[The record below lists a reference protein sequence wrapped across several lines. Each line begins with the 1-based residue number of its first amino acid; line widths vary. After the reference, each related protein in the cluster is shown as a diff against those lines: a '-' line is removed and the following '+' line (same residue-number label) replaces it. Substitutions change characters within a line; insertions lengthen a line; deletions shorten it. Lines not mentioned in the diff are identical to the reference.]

1 MSASRMSPAGSD
13 DSQVQE
19 RRFRVH
25 GRVQGVGFRWWT
37 RTQAARLGISG
48 DVRNLSDGTVEVR
61 ARGPAEDLAKL
72 ASLLHEGAP
81 GAHVA
86 RVDQTEA
93 HGVPSHGFEI
103 VH

>member
-1 MSASRMSPAGSD
+1 
-13 DSQVQE
+13 VHE

-37 RTQAARLGISG
+37 RAQATRLGISG
-48 DVRNLSDGTVEVR
+48 DVRNLPDGTVEVR
-61 ARGPAEDLAKL
+61 ARGRAAELARL

-86 RVDQTEA
+86 KVEQADA
-93 HGVPSHGFEI
+93 SGVPTDGFEI
-103 VH
+103 AH